1 LTPIELLQ
9 AAKSERHLQPR
20 YSGNFARTHRLS
32 DPKGMSRN
40 SGSRK
45 ENRIEAVYPV
55 RLWGMDSSGKP
66 FMEAAAT
73 LNVSRSGAL
82 LKDAPAKLSVG
93 DTVGLRSGDRKCRF
107 EVIWVGRSGTL
118 DSGYLGLKSVE
129 DGKNVWDPTIF
140 DGSEEE
146 IDTYIR
152 PPQRENRLLA
162 RLKCSLSAEVGS
174 DNSASRAR
182 TFITDISIGGCY
194 VSMPS
199 PCQVESKLTI
209 ALWLDDRTKVWM
221 DGIVISHHKG
231 LGMGVKFLNLS
242 RKNFEG
248 LNRMITQLSES
259 NPLSVK

>member
-1 LTPIELLQ
+1 
-9 AAKSERHLQPR
+9 
-20 YSGNFARTHRLS
+20 
-32 DPKGMSRN
+32 MSRN

-45 ENRIEAVYPV
+45 EKRIEAVYPI
-55 RLWGMDSSGKP
+55 RLWGMDGNGKP
-66 FMEAAAT
+66 FIEAAST

-82 LKDAPAKLSVG
+82 VKDAPSRLSIG
-93 DTVGLRSGDRKCRF
+93 DTVALRSGDRKCRF
-107 EVIWVGRSGTL
+107 EVIWLGRSGTL
-118 DSGYLGLKSVE
+118 DEGYLGLKSVE
-129 DGKNVWDPTIF
+129 DGKTIWDPKVL

-174 DNSASRAR
+174 DSSLSRAR

-199 PCQVESKLTI
+199 PCAVESKLTI
-209 ALWLDDRTKVWM
+209 ALWLDDRTKVWI

-248 LNRMITQLSES
+248 LNRMIAQLAQAE
-259 NPLSVK
+259 PLQAKEVDA